1 MSEAGV
7 VSRYHELDNILRLLS
22 ISCTPP
28 VMGNPL
34 MGVEPCNIELGWQ
47 QEARPTAVSPFPAAT
62 DYFWRFQANVDGQ
75 LRDLDAMAGQ
85 LRAAASESKWTSS
98 ITEMVAL
105 PACATLRAIRLSSGN
120 LRVALPYARVPRF
133 RLPRT
138 FR

>member
-1 MSEAGV
+1 M
-7 VSRYHELDNILRLLS
+7 VSRYHELDNILTLLS

-85 LRAAASESKWTSS
+85 LRAAGIGVEVDQQQYRNGR
-98 ITEMVAL
+98 VAR
-105 PACATLRAIRLSSGN
+105 LRDPEAIRLSPGN